1 MYLIVKNAA
10 RASRKLGRR
19 DAGRNLERKLRWQ
32 TVGLIKRT
40 AMFYDFLFP
49 QYLRGRAVSII
60 LLLIRLF
67 FGALFFMH
75 GLDKMWNFNELSFT
89 FPSVLGFGPY
99 VTLMIAIFCE
109 FACSLFLMSGL
120 LTRLILLPMILAM
133 AVAFFDVNDALMPQ
147 GELSLIYLIVF
158 VGLFLCGPGKYSVD
172 YLIDR
177 RLQKEKKVGKDE
189 AGHERS
195 KD

>member
-1 MYLIVKNAA
+1 
-10 RASRKLGRR
+10 
-19 DAGRNLERKLRWQ
+19 
-32 TVGLIKRT
+32 
-40 AMFYDFLFP
+40 MFYDFLFP